1 TDEHRIS
8 RNGVTRGHL
17 PLPKLDI
24 QPDDIAEQF
33 RPGEGEANERQEDQ
47 NDGEGD
53 AGIDGFAGLTL
64 LLHQTFSSDST
75 SPRMPEGRKIST
87 STRMEKAITSLSRKW
102 RPRMTGPTASTRHRH
117 RPQRIAPVLLTQP
130 PRTAVVTAS

>member
-1 TDEHRIS
+1 NPGDNPCEDAEQRRTHPGIGPLRIGAASAQAHPRADDTDEHRIS
-8 RNGVTRGHL
+8 RTGVTPGHL
-17 PLPKLDI
+17 PVPKMDI
-24 QPDDIAEQF
+24 QPDDMAEQF

-87 STRMEKAITSLSRKW
+87 STRMEKAITSLSW
-102 RPRMTGPTASTRHRH
+102 
-117 RPQRIAPVLLTQP
+117 
-130 PRTAVVTAS
+130 